1 MKFKTK
7 IFSYKRTKV
16 KKIKIKRIRNKLKK
30 YIRQIGIEKKLK
42 TNKTFTKKLIIKN
55 YKSKE

>member
-7 IFSYKRTKV
+7 FFFYKRTKV

-55 YKSKE
+55 YKSKK

>member
-7 IFSYKRTKV
+7 IFFYKRTKV

-55 YKSKE
+55 YKSKK

>member
-55 YKSKE
+55 YKSKK